1 MILCVYLKIFFLL
14 LRKKSLSENFA
25 NWKLRPLFV
34 FVTIQNIFFILN
46 LIANAPDDFFSGI
59 VDPIL
64 FIH

>member
-1 MILCVYLKIFFLL
+1 MILLVYLKIFFLL
-14 LRKKSLSENFA
+14 LRKMSRSENFV

-34 FVTIQNIFFILN
+34 FVMIQHIFFILN
-46 LIANAPDDFFSGI
+46 LIANAPNAFFSGI